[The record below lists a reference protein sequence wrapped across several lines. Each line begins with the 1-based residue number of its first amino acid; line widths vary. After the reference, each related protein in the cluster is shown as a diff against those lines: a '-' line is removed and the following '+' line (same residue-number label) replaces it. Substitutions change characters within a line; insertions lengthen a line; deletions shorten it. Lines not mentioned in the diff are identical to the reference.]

1 MELTHSMDRKHLDEV
16 RKADQVCR
24 EALLHLQVL
33 YHQTSFQKLSNYI
46 AWRVMA
52 EYVRAKI
59 LALRD
64 LKVFK
69 DRKPLKL
76 L

>member
-52 EYVRAKI
+52 EYV
-59 LALRD
+59 
-64 LKVFK
+64 
-69 DRKPLKL
+69 
-76 L
+76 

>member
-1 MELTHSMDRKHLDEV
+1 
-16 RKADQVCR
+16 
-24 EALLHLQVL
+24 
-33 YHQTSFQKLSNYI
+33 
-46 AWRVMA
+46 MA
-52 EYVRAKI
+52 EYVWAKI

-76 L
+76 LWICPVNNSPAARARELFKLSTYSGDLLVPIKKVGKFWTWVFVWVTS